1 MPEDRPFVDKKVV
14 VGVQDSGAGQYRR
27 AVEQAVAVAGG
38 GIVGVGPGQVA
49 SQCLDAGLLDGLRIN
64 LVPVVL
70 GGGVRVLRELVHAGK
85 LARFEE
91 PTIIV
96 GRGVTHLD
104 YRLRR

>member
-1 MPEDRPFVDKKVV
+1 MT
-14 VGVQDSGAGQYRR
+14 
-27 AVEQAVAVAGG
+27 
-38 GIVGVGPGQVA
+38 
-49 SQCLDAGLLDGLRIN
+49 LDELRID

-96 GRGVTHLD
+96 GQGVTHLD
-104 YRLRR
+104 CRLWG

>member
-1 MPEDRPFVDKKVV
+1 MWRCRSCQPGRWAPAVVD
-14 VGVQDSGAGQYRR
+14 GER
-27 AVEQAVAVAGG
+27 ADGG
-38 GIVGVGPGQVA
+38 GGVGAAVFESA
-49 SQCLDAGLLDGLRIN
+49 VTLDELRID

-96 GRGVTHLD
+96 GQGVTHLD
-104 YRLRR
+104 CRLWG